1 MELMLD
7 FNINGE
13 ILIPLENNSLFPD
26 KKELTYKDI
35 YECSYDKFRNVLF
48 QGELV
53 KIFIILK
60 SGGNIQTS
68 RLKNFFDNIYFKIE
82 FENTEAIKINDEIKA
97 QNKNIDQTLTLE
109 RNSNDLFTINS
120 EKINEKNYEYE
131 KVERKIFDENESLEI
146 YELYKQIIV
155 PKSFINNQ
163 LILKL
168 QILKKNEDEVDFTES
183 SDTYLYYKTGHFSNI
198 QKFKILKTLFK
209 EIKVIRP
216 FEISETKQTD
226 LTLELSLLQININN
240 ITAQTQYED
249 ISLKNSKF
257 LKKMEQNNE
266 KKVDFGNDIIIK
278 EIEVLEDET
287 TIDDKETEKI
297 EKIIKYLRKK
307 NSLMQKDMNFKL
319 MEKNFPILIQPGEEY
334 TISVKVKKN
343 SFLSE
348 SSLNLNSQIIENPA
362 QIENTPVNEPKPK
375 KKELNIIQK
384 IVQRIDS
391 LPNQIKSSIPLNTE
405 TPMPIP
411 EIYQKTLG
419 NKISQKNTNTT
430 EGNKTEVSFKELMD
444 ENIEIFYITPVLL
457 YISSKMFYEDLF
469 MSLQLKWNQ
478 KFNRYLKI
486 ELKLPENIYLYEFF
500 DVGVKIRNIS
510 SAPMNLLIEMK
521 ENENENQLIS
531 NKANNFEYMPFIIS
545 QTKSS
550 NLGMFNCNEDKIFKL
565 KFLAIKLG
573 FTQLPNFAITD
584 TITKRRFYIVQN
596 NKIFIQENADGKSE
610 GKAINRLISKSFA
623 D

>member
-348 SSLNLNSQIIENPA
+348 S
-362 QIENTPVNEPKPK
+362 NEPKPK